1 MSAQKYAPTA
11 TSVPRCSATS
21 KVWLKRSF
29 SFRYVQS
36 AAQGTDQVPGGR
48 DRQELGEPLDEAEHE
63 RLGIR
68 ERGRIVTACGER
80 EHERETERRPRDAVH
95 ERAAHP
101 LILRGGNDVSPT
113 SPYLCVSP
121 RTAKGRG
128 PRGWG
133 NVVFPK
139 NSPSRWRFR
148 PLNLLTVRF
157 RVEPSS

>member
-36 AAQGTDQVPGGR
+36 AAPGNEDQVPGGR

-68 ERGRIVTACGER
+68 ERGRIVTHAGER

-101 LILRGGNDVSPT
+101 LILRGGNDASPT
-113 SPYLCVSP
+113 SPYLCVTARPP
-121 RTAKGRG
+121 RAKEREGAAPPLGKHR
-128 PRGWG
+128 
-133 NVVFPK
+133 FPQK
-139 NSPSRWRFR
+139 IHRAGGAFVHSTS
-148 PLNLLTVRF
+148 
-157 RVEPSS
+157 